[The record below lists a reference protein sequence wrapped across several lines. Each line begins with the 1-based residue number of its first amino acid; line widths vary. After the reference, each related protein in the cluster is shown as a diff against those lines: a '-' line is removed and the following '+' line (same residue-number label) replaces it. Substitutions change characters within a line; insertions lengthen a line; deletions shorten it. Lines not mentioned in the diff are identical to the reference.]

1 VREALQLGV
10 PVIASDNGMRPAGV
24 HLIPVADA
32 VALEQSVDRVLRAPR
47 LAPAPS
53 MAAEGD
59 LEAIR
64 ALYSALVGR
73 EVGVRRPPLA
83 SVP

>member
-1 VREALQLGV
+1 
-10 PVIASDNGMRPAGV
+10 
-24 HLIPVADA
+24 
-32 VALEQSVDRVLRAPR
+32 
-47 LAPAPS
+47 